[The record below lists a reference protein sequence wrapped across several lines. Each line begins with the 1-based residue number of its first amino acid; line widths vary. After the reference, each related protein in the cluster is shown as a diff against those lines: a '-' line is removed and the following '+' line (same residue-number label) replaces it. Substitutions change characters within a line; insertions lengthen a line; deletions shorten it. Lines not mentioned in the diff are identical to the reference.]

1 MFKYGQRDPEIEKR
15 WRRLIAE
22 QESSGLSQS
31 EFCRRKGLR
40 PSTFNHWK
48 IEIKKRDRESNAS
61 AKKAPQMRKS
71 ISSPSI
77 FIPVVSKSAQAD
89 DADQLMEIVFAGGKY
104 LLRIDTNIDRESLR
118 RIVTALVDIKC

>member
-1 MFKYGQRDPEIEKR
+1 
-15 WRRLIAE
+15 
-22 QESSGLSQS
+22 
-31 EFCRRKGLR
+31 
-40 PSTFNHWK
+40 
-48 IEIKKRDRESNAS
+48 
-61 AKKAPQMRKS
+61 MRKA